1 MAAFF
6 YKRVGFL
13 APLKR
18 VCGTRP
24 TGLNVV
30 AYSGGCRIIGY
41 KPIDVW
47 CVMKM
52 WWKTLIFVVMSA
64 VIVFS
69 FVTPAPQ
76 QQIGEASRI
85 FYYHIPMAW
94 ICVIAFAMAMVYSI
108 RYLKTRNIAE
118 DDKAA
123 EAARLGLIFCA
134 LAAVLLYGAYFAL
147 RGAIEVEEK
156 KAALAAA
163 YAILAFITVPF
174 LIFVMPR
181 VMPSLHPNESV
192 VNKEMQFTMGV
203 TVRWIFAA
211 SLAVFTLVFLW
222 IFNLARRVSVI
233 RRAQMEREL

>member
-1 MAAFF
+1 
-6 YKRVGFL
+6 
-13 APLKR
+13 
-18 VCGTRP
+18 
-24 TGLNVV
+24 
-30 AYSGGCRIIGY
+30 
-41 KPIDVW
+41 
-47 CVMKM
+47 M

-85 FYYHIPMAW
+85 FYYHIPLAW

-118 DDKAA
+118 DDKAV

-134 LAAVLLYGAYFAL
+134 LATVTGSIFAKVTWGSFWNWDPRETSIFVLLLLYGAYFAL
-147 RGAIEVEEK
+147 RGAIQVEEK

-163 YAILAFITVPF
+163 YAIFAFITVPF

-233 RRAQMEREL
+233 RRAQMEREQ